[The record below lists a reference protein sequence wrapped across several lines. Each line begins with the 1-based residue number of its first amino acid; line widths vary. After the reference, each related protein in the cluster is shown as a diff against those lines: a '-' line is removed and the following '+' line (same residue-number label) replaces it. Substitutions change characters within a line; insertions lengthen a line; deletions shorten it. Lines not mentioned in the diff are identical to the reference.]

1 MKDNQNTTSDEVI
14 INVKNLCKS
23 YGQNEI
29 LKDVN
34 LTVKKGEVIAV
45 IGPSGCGKSTLIR
58 SLNLLETATSG
69 EIIFNG
75 LDLLKATE
83 KQISEVIPKIGMVFQ
98 QFNLFN
104 NLTVRKNITLAPV
117 LHKQKTQAEA
127 DSWAENML
135 ERVGLKGIGDK
146 YPSQLSGGQKQRVAI
161 VRTLAMNPEIILF
174 DEPTS
179 ALDPEMV
186 NEVLELMKELA
197 ENGMTMIIVTHEM
210 KFAKN
215 VSTRVLF
222 LDQKNIQEDGTPK
235 DVFENP
241 KTQRLKD
248 FLSQVNQEYSKQK

>member
-83 KQISEVIPKIGMVFQ
+83 KANF
-98 QFNLFN
+98 
-104 NLTVRKNITLAPV
+104 
-117 LHKQKTQAEA
+117 
-127 DSWAENML
+127 
-135 ERVGLKGIGDK
+135 
-146 YPSQLSGGQKQRVAI
+146 
-161 VRTLAMNPEIILF
+161 
-174 DEPTS
+174 
-179 ALDPEMV
+179 
-186 NEVLELMKELA
+186 
-197 ENGMTMIIVTHEM
+197 
-210 KFAKN
+210 
-215 VSTRVLF
+215 
-222 LDQKNIQEDGTPK
+222 
-235 DVFENP
+235 
-241 KTQRLKD
+241 
-248 FLSQVNQEYSKQK
+248 

>member
-1 MKDNQNTTSDEVI
+1 MKDNNKNSASNNDVI
-14 INVKNLCKS
+14 LKIENLCKS
-23 YGQNEI
+23 YGKNEI
-29 LKDVN
+29 LKDIN

-58 SLNLLETATSG
+58 SLNLLETPTSG
-69 EIIFNG
+69 HIIFDG
-75 LDLLKATE
+75 IDLVQASDKE
-83 KQISEVIPKIGMVFQ
+83 ISQVIPHIGMVFQ

-104 NLTVRKNITLAPV
+104 NLTVKENITLAPV
-117 LHKQKTQAEA
+117 LHKIMTKEEA
-127 DSWAENML
+127 DTWANNML
-135 ERVGLKGIGDK
+135 ERVGLKDLGEK

-197 ENGMTMIIVTHEM
+197 EQGMTMIIVTHEM

-215 VSTRVLF
+215 VSSRVLF
-222 LDQKNIQEDGTPK
+222 IDQKNIQEDDTPAE
-235 DVFENP
+235 VFDNP
-241 KTQRLKD
+241 KTPRLKE
-248 FLSQVNQEYSKQK
+248 FLSLVNH